1 MMQRRMCEDG
11 GDYVRSDNCLRNVF
25 QCTDKKIKIFKTYLK
40 KKLNVESYTLGEYSL
55 KHDEKFRRIFCAN
68 ILKDH
73 VIAKRKKDKLFI
85 LNEVIMDKK
94 FFQEDFYYQYFLQ
107 NVLLLE
113 DLTLK
118 RLEKNH
124 HGDFLFKEKKNNILN
139 WKQGYSHIKKKLNE
153 KGNDQKSKIYKNSVL
168 LFNSTKFSYEDKNCC
183 DYFYSLKVWDI
194 FFNYVSFD
202 FLNYL
207 LSNTLIFISDF
218 FFINLNPNL
227 PVQNSFLVLVSH
239 VDLKYDD
246 NNDVQ
251 DTIFSKKRKL
261 AYNTKQVKIFYQR
274 DQRRRPPDR
283 AVLCQPAEEVV
294 GVRTDGKN
302 LPQGASFPL
311 DINGASQKGDLQ
323 REDDQ
328 VEGDPKEEFQSVI
341 KPACAKGANKR
352 KIDHCRSEEN
362 VVAGRKCKKK
372 KNTTRDAVKEG
383 IQIDRLKYTMKNKE
397 VQRPG
402 SSCGDDTQI
411 DSQQYKYLFKKKKQT
426 VRRNEV
432 NEYVNHLYLVQC
444 SGRIIKNE
452 FLQEIKQIQKESE
465 QVEEAQGDDIDVL
478 ENRTEAENGEEKE
491 EQSKGLPQISF
502 FSDGQPER
510 EPLSSCKCKAPQE
523 EKKKWS
529 KIIINRNNILQH
541 NTTNK
546 YKNFLLNKSILFD
559 NIENVPLFT
568 YHLLNYIFKSDQK
581 YFFHN
586 NFIDEYKNKISKQIK
601 CNTKK
606 NDISFL
612 LLRKEN
618 TTSSSSVALCNRSK
632 DKRNNVSA
640 RLKKTK
646 ILKYVYCHFE
656 QFIQNAR
663 HANFDKIYNQ
673 YFPKNKMKHK
683 IRKIFKTIKS
693 GIIHKYKIVNIRRNR
708 KFIKQKMYD
717 VFFKNYD
724 FLSFSFKAYQVI
736 NFLVHIT
743 KKCVPV
749 KLVGSRHNFKVFIK
763 NVKNFVLLNYKENFT
778 MDQLMKHVRVKNI
791 FQKRVPHRHV
801 NNVQV
806 DALKGNTTELVSHE
820 LHKPSST
827 DTLYQEEK
835 TWKPKK
841 RSKQIRFFDP
851 EKDTSLF
858 ETIRRKYLRKKKKIH
873 IALLKRHLLNRIIYF
888 LFNYFIMPVMRKY
901 FFLTKSEHTIYKT
914 IFFDRKSW
922 NYFTKISN
930 FCLYHQNFRGKKLKR
945 RAESAGKGRT
955 PGGEVKRGKLQKDH
969 HTISKVRQLEPSSA
983 RKLVRKQPDINASSR
998 VLQIRG
1004 RQIEKGKERALV
1016 VRKAEGKKKREKRQS
1031 ALIRNSKKKEGFQC
1045 AKNKRRGSSTS
1056 TERNKRIEDLYQMT
1070 ILSKNTVRPY
1080 LTKFYYKVKKKYFS
1094 LRKKYMLHGRKMTP
1108 LRDKQFAHYIHFADE
1123 KRQLFRF
1130 ICKRFFKKTKR
1141 NYVKRFFRL
1150 VKRVKRRMMGMQ
1162 QIGEEGSKERR
1173 DDKITVSCRKNDK
1186 SRRKKATKHVS
1197 AAISMDNSPRRKHHD
1212 KKRTKRTEKVKKKKI
1227 HIHKIKSMI
1236 EKRNFLLKLNSINRF
1251 FSKKLRINWVPK
1263 KKGLRPLI
1271 NLSTLNIPE
1280 SVKTRIR
1287 EILKNKKSSEFYFH
1301 NILNNMERDTKEKKS
1316 GKKKYNRKNFNPV
1329 SLNHICNFSLKCLG
1343 NVRNN
1348 NSALFQNT
1356 LTKTNETEL
1365 KLKKWLDYLKN
1376 WFYRKKKNK
1385 KYIKNKLKKGKVIY
1399 AYICIGDFS
1408 NCYEHIKHNYMFKMM
1423 KHFFHGISNFEFIY
1437 VFKRSFRLYS
1447 HYMNNSL
1454 LTYYP
1459 VNVKEFGIHSIK
1471 NLRELIV
1478 KSNSNKS
1485 HSFLLRQFFKNT
1497 SSNDLYIFSDSYKSV
1512 QVEMRDI
1519 FMTIITIV
1527 RYYYLNIYFSIKE
1540 IKMQWKNIFYFQLFQ
1555 HEKREDI
1562 YRSLRSRRK
1571 LDHLRRLQGQQEQEA
1586 IMGGGV
1592 IEKAHESATQEV
1604 GSTQQTGFCLPD
1616 GQTGNMANLMELK
1629 DPALST
1635 TMTTSTSE
1643 RDDGE
1648 GGEDVRGNPT
1658 ELQKQNKDQLV
1669 DRRPGENGIEM
1680 AAFTKG
1686 EEMSIGCSEKIAP
1699 NCATRSAA
1707 NFPDRNPGAEAEKS
1721 VRTYAEKNFVT
1732 FQDKKIISDI
1742 CGLPQ
1747 GFCLSNILC
1756 SMYYA
1761 YLDRN
1766 EEFQNI
1772 LYTDKDQGRT
1782 DTPQLPKKNANAVKY
1797 QNLNSLLIRFI
1808 DDFLFITVNK
1818 RNMKQFKKLLLTRKI
1833 WGGNI
1838 NSSKTKI
1845 FKLPLIYR
1853 NTLFLEN
1860 FWKAKV
1866 LSGGKR
1872 CNREEETRPT
1882 LPKQLCTSRHPPV
1895 LSTERA
1901 SSDPYLI
1908 STQEQTRT
1916 PSSSTVSS
1924 AISGAISESKRKR
1937 KLIPHGSE
1945 TVASAPLSDNLPSRA
1960 KCSISSGELQMKVT
1974 SPKGTVKMA
1983 KTKRAAKLTEAQTNK
1998 LIKELLEK
2006 RKRLTGRPSFR
2017 GRHKIKKY
2025 LKRLKR
2031 LWRLSRL
2038 KRQGWRSA
2046 KCGCV
2051 NRWAAGQH
2059 RGVMPIDWL
2068 NNSYTFDF
2076 INNCVHSTS
2085 CQWKNKQDATI
2096 RNHLHL
2102 NNVIAEKNSS
2112 INYMKFLVE
2121 SKIIR
2126 NVISKM
2132 KKNTMIYRNKQN
2144 AYFAYKNNFIL
2155 LKSSILK
2162 FVCSIKSLK
2171 RMFHAFYNDCYNT
2184 RFVFYLISY
2193 LRKSLIKNRKIKFV
2207 KLFLVDTAMEAL
2219 RYARVFN
2226 ASSPLFPCLRRL
2238 RIVRTRLINRYKRR
2252 KKRVHLTQ
2260 YYGLFGLIRDEL
2272 RTTWPYMFKIRDEAS
2287 PPHPVR

>member
-1 MMQRRMCEDG
+1 MQSGKCEDG
-11 GDYVRSDNCLRNVF
+11 GHHVRSNNCEVSEHRMRNVF
-25 QCTDKKIKIFKTYLK
+25 QCTDKKVKIFKTYLK
-40 KKLNVESYTLGEYSL
+40 KRLKVESYTLGEYAL
-55 KHDEKFRRIFCAN
+55 KHDEKFRRIFFAN
-68 ILKDH
+68 ILKEH

-85 LNEVIMDKK
+85 LNEIIMDKK
-94 FFQEDFYYQYFLQ
+94 FFEEDFYYQYFLQ

-118 RLEKNH
+118 RLEGNH
-124 HGDFLFKEKKNNILN
+124 HGDFLFKEKKNDMVN

-218 FFINLNPNL
+218 FFINLSQTL
-227 PVQNSFLVLVSH
+227 PVQNSFLVLLSH

-246 NNDVQ
+246 NRQVQ

-261 AYNTKQVKIFYQR
+261 PYNTKQVKVLYLR
-274 DQRRRPPDR
+274 DQRKDTP
-283 AVLCQPAEEVV
+283 EEA
-294 GVRTDGKN
+294 
-302 LPQGASFPL
+302 PFPL
-311 DINGASQKGDLQ
+311 NINGTPEEKVLH
-323 REDDQ
+323 RENDPM
-328 VEGDPKEEFQSVI
+328 EGHPKEEFQSVS
-341 KPACAKGANKR
+341 KPNCAKGARKR
-352 KIDHCRSEEN
+352 KIDQWGSEDK
-362 VVAGRKCKKK
+362 VIAGRKCKKK
-372 KNTTRDAVKEG
+372 KVSPGDSPTEG
-383 IQIDRLKYTMKNKE
+383 KQIDHLEYAIKNKE
-397 VQRPG
+397 AQGEVSTRADG
-402 SSCGDDTQI
+402 K
-411 DSQQYKYLFKKKKQT
+411 QYKYLFKKKKQT

-432 NEYVNHLYLVQC
+432 NSYVNHLYLVQC

-452 FLQEIKQIQKESE
+452 FLNEIKQIQEENE
-465 QVEEAQGDDIDVL
+465 QAEEAQGGH
-478 ENRTEAENGEEKE
+478 TELLQNGIEEANGEEQEAQRKV
-491 EQSKGLPQISF
+491 LPQISF
-502 FSDGQPER
+502 FPDNKQQK
-510 EPLSSCKCKAPQE
+510 EPPVSCKSKAPQE

-559 NIENVPLFT
+559 KIENVPLFT

-606 NDISFL
+606 NDISS

-618 TTSSSSVALCNRSK
+618 ATSSNVPLLSRGE

-656 QFIQNAR
+656 QFIKNTR
-663 HANFDKIYNQ
+663 HANFDKMYRQ
-673 YFPKNKMKHK
+673 YFPKNKMKNK

-693 GIIHKYKIVNIRRNR
+693 HIIHKYKIVNIRRNR

-724 FLSFSFKAYQVI
+724 FLSFSFKTYKVI

-749 KLVGSRHNFKVFIK
+749 KLLGSRHNFKVFIK
-763 NVKNFVLLNYKENFT
+763 NVKNFILLNYKENFT
-778 MDQLMKHVRVKNI
+778 MDQMMKHVRVRNV
-791 FQKRVPHRHV
+791 FQRGELSHRCKHRQV
-801 NNVQV
+801 KNVQV
-806 DALKGNTTELVSHE
+806 DALEGNANQLVTHAPPN
-820 LHKPSST
+820 HCST
-827 DTLYQEEK
+827 DRIFQEDN
-835 TWKPKK
+835 TWMPK
-841 RSKQIRFFDP
+841 RRNRQIRFFHP
-851 EKDTSLF
+851 EKDKSLF
-858 ETIRRKYLRKKKKIH
+858 ETLQRKYLKKKKKIH
-873 IALLKRHLLNRIIYF
+873 IALLKRHLLNRLIYF
-888 LFNYFIMPVMRKY
+888 LFNYFIMPVIRKY

-922 NYFTKISN
+922 NYFTKVSN
-930 FCLYHQNFRGKKLKR
+930 FCLYHQNFRGKKIKR
-945 RAESAGKGRT
+945 RAESGGKGRT
-955 PGGEVKRGKLQKDH
+955 RGGQHKRGKLHKV
-969 HTISKVRQLEPSSA
+969 HTTSKGKQLETTSTSKVVTKEAGISTLPH
-983 RKLVRKQPDINASSR
+983 
-998 VLQIRG
+998 VLQIKG
-1004 RQIEKGKERALV
+1004 RQIEKGK
-1016 VRKAEGKKKREKRQS
+1016 KRQS
-1031 ALIRNSKKKEGFQC
+1031 ALIRSSKKKEAFQC
-1045 AKNKRRGSSTS
+1045 GK
-1056 TERNKRIEDLYQMT
+1056 NKRIEDLYQMT
-1070 ILSKNTVRPY
+1070 TLSKKTVRPY

-1094 LRKKYMLHGRKMTP
+1094 LRKKYLLHGRKIIP
-1108 LRDKQFAHYIHFADE
+1108 LGEKQFVQYLHFADQ
-1123 KRQLFRF
+1123 KAHLFRF

-1141 NYVKRFFRL
+1141 NYVKRFYRL
-1150 VKRVKRRMMGMQ
+1150 VKRIKRRMMGIKNLGNSGAEQ
-1162 QIGEEGSKERR
+1162 RR
-1173 DDKITVSCRKNDK
+1173 DNKITTPCEKIDRI
-1186 SRRKKATKHVS
+1186 RRTKATTPAR
-1197 AAISMDNSPRRKHHD
+1197 AAISMGTTPRRKNPE
-1212 KKRTKRTEKVKKKKI
+1212 KKREKI
-1227 HIHKIKSMI
+1227 HIKKMKSMI

-1280 SVKTRIR
+1280 SVKNRIR

-1301 NILNNMERDTKEKKS
+1301 NILNNMERDSKEKKS

-1348 NSALFQNT
+1348 NGALFQNT
-1356 LTKTNETEL
+1356 LTKTNDTEL

-1408 NCYEHIKHNYMFKMM
+1408 NCYEHIKHNYLFKNL

-1437 VFKRSFRLYS
+1437 VFIRSFRLYS

-1459 VNVKEFGIHSIK
+1459 VNVQEFGKHCIK

-1497 SSNDLYIFSDSYKSV
+1497 SCTDLYIFSDSYKSV

-1571 LDHLRRLQGQQEQEA
+1571 LDHLRRLQGGHKTVDQ
-1586 IMGGGV
+1586 GGV
-1592 IEKAHESATQEV
+1592 MENSIQLKH
-1604 GSTQQTGFCLPD
+1604 LP
-1616 GQTGNMANLMELK
+1616 
-1629 DPALST
+1629 LSSNI
-1635 TMTTSTSE
+1635 TTSASE
-1643 RDDGE
+1643 RD
-1648 GGEDVRGNPT
+1648 GGEDAKGSPT
-1658 ELQKQNKDQLV
+1658 ILPTRNKDQMV
-1669 DRRPGENGIEM
+1669 CSRSGNNDSKM
-1680 AAFTKG
+1680 AVLTKVEG
-1686 EEMSIGCSEKIAP
+1686 TSITYSEKTAP
-1699 NCATRSAA
+1699 NCANRSVA
-1707 NFPDRNPGAEAEKS
+1707 NYTDRNI
-1721 VRTYAEKNFVT
+1721 RTYAEKNFLT

-1772 LYTDKDQGRT
+1772 LYSEKEQDKTATTHLQ
-1782 DTPQLPKKNANAVKY
+1782 KKNVNEVNY
-1797 QNLNSLLIRFI
+1797 QSLNSLLIRFI

-1818 RNMKQFKKLLLTRKI
+1818 KNMKRFKKLLLTRKI

-1853 NTLFLEN
+1853 SNLFLDN
-1860 FWKAKV
+1860 FWAGNVVTAGRRCHKEGEKHQTV
-1866 LSGGKR
+1866 PNQPCVSG
-1872 CNREEETRPT
+1872 
-1882 LPKQLCTSRHPPV
+1882 HPPG
-1895 LSTERA
+1895 LSTECA
-1901 SSDPYLI
+1901 SPDPHLL
-1908 STQEQTRT
+1908 TAEGECRT

-1924 AISGAISESKRKR
+1924 AISGPKRKR
-1937 KLIPHGSE
+1937 KIIPDRSE
-1945 TVASAPLSDNLPSRA
+1945 TVPSAPLIGNLTSTA
-1960 KCSISSGELQMKVT
+1960 KCGISRGELQMGVT
-1974 SPKGTVKMA
+1974 SPKGTVKMG
-1983 KTKRAAKLTEAQTNK
+1983 KRKSGTKLTEAEIRK

-2006 RKRLTGRPSFR
+2006 RKRLTGKSSLK
-2017 GRHKIKKY
+2017 GRQKIKKY

-2031 LWRLSRL
+2031 LSRL
-2038 KRQGWRSA
+2038 NRHIWRSA
-2046 KCGCV
+2046 KCAWV
-2051 NRWAAGQH
+2051 NRSPAGPP
-2059 RGVMPIDWL
+2059 RGAMSIEWL

-2076 INNCVHSTS
+2076 HNNCVHSIS
-2085 CQWKNKQDATI
+2085 SQWKNKQDATI

-2102 NNVIAEKNSS
+2102 TNSIGEKNSP

-2121 SKIIR
+2121 SRIMR
-2126 NVISKM
+2126 NVISKL
-2132 KKNTMIYRNKQN
+2132 KKNKMIYRNKQN
-2144 AYFAYKNNFIL
+2144 TYFAYKNNFIL

-2171 RMFHAFYNDCYNT
+2171 KMFNAFYNDGYNT
-2184 RFVFYLISY
+2184 KFVFHLISY

-2226 ASSPLFPCLRRL
+2226 ESSPLFPCLMRLQIVRRRL
-2238 RIVRTRLINRYKRR
+2238 LNRYKRTH
-2252 KKRVHLTQ
+2252 KRRYKRDHLVQ
-2260 YYGLFGLIRDEL
+2260 YYGLFGLLREEL
-2272 RTTWPYMFKIRDEAS
+2272 RKTWPYMFKIREDAS
-2287 PPHPVR
+2287 QPLPLR